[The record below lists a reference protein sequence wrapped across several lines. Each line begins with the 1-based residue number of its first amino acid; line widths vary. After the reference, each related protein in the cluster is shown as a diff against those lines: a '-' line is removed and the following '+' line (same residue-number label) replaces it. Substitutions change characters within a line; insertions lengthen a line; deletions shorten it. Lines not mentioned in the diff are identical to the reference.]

1 PLGGLPDAHQRGAQV
16 AVDVVGEG
24 LEGRDVEHPASLLL
38 RGEGLVEE
46 PVDGPQ
52 ESGQR
57 LARAGGGVDQCVV
70 TGGDRLPAAALG
82 WRRSGEARLEPGP
95 RGGGEAV
102 EDGHSA
108 ERIPG
113 AGQPKGRAQVQQ
125 VSSPEGRAASTF
137 SQISARASS
146 CWGVSWSISRLRT
159 SST

>member
-1 PLGGLPDAHQRGAQV
+1 R
-16 AVDVVGEG
+16 
-24 LEGRDVEHPASLLL
+24 

-46 PVDGPQ
+46 PVEGPQ
-52 ESGQR
+52 ESGQG
-57 LARAGGGVDQCVV
+57 LARAGGGADQGVV

-82 WRRSGEARLEPGP
+82 WRRSGEARLESGP

-137 SQISARASS
+137 SQDRKSTRLNSSHVKISYAVF
-146 CWGVSWSISRLRT
+146 CLKKKNN
-159 SST
+159 